1 MESNAQSDTAVVVFY
16 GLGYGILLAFA
27 GILMIGARH
36 LFFFWF
42 CTFTFSRKSS
52 EKRTLSCSEYAG
64 PY

>member
-36 LFFFWF
+36 LFFFLVLHF
-42 CTFTFSRKSS
+42 HFF
-52 EKRTLSCSEYAG
+52 
-64 PY
+64 